1 MPKYVWTRNN
11 KQGVDTVH
19 LAGCRH
25 NLLPDRHTG
34 AHPTELHADTL
45 DEAQREIADYMGW
58 DNWPND
64 HDAAFELRI
73 APCAR

>member
-1 MPKYVWTRNN
+1 MFVWTRNN
-11 KQGVDTVH
+11 KLGVDTVH

-34 AHPTELHADTL
+34 TQPVQLEAATL
-45 DEAQREIADYMGW
+45 DEAQREIAWCMGW
-58 DNWPND
+58 DNWPD
-64 HDAAFELRI
+64 EHPAEFDIQI